1 MDRNANWD
9 DLDDLSA
16 GTERVLES
24 LRAMLMQEIM
34 SLWGMVHNLTDVLES
49 LEERVENLERRER

>member
-1 MDRNANWD
+1 MGRNANWD
-9 DLDDLSA
+9 DLDDLSF
-16 GTERVLES
+16 GTERALES